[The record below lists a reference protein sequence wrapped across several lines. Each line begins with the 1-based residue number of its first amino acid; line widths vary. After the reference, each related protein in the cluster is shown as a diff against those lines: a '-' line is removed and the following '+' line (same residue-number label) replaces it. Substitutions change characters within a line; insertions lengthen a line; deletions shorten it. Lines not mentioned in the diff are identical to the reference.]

1 MQHYTYSHNKPDG
14 TPFYIGKGVGNRAY
28 KTNRNV
34 YWKRVANK
42 YDYEV
47 QILAYWKTHK
57 EALDHEKLLIS
68 CMEDIGIN
76 LTNLTAGGEGCYNPS
91 KETRLKMSL
100 AKKGKP
106 SSRKGASLSYE
117 TKLKLSLSGKE
128 KPRRALRKLTKEQVK
143 EIKSLKN
150 CLSLRKIA
158 KQFNVT
164 SNVIYGILN
173 NLTYIEE

>member
-1 MQHYTYSHNKPDG
+1 MHHYTYSHNKPDG

-28 KTNRNV
+28 KKNRSD
-34 YWKRVANK
+34 YWKHVANK
-42 YDYEV
+42 YGYEV

-68 CMEDIGIN
+68 CMKDIGIN
-76 LTNLTAGGEGCYNPS
+76 LTNLTDGGEGCFNPS
-91 KETRLKMSL
+91 KETRLKMSI

-106 SSRKGASLSYE
+106 SSRKGIFLSNE
-117 TKLKLSLSGKE
+117 TKFKLSLSGKE

-150 CLSLRKIA
+150 SLSLRKIA
-158 KQFNVT
+158 EKFNVT
-164 SNVIYGILN
+164 SNVIYGIFN